1 MDAIF
6 TRTHAALAPLAG
18 ITDSVYRRICVE
30 HGAAPVM
37 TEMVS
42 SEGLVRGHPS
52 DKTRRYLR
60 FHPVERPV
68 GFQFFGA
75 DPAIMGEA
83 VRRSLDPRPDF
94 IDINAGCPMKK
105 VVARGAGSA
114 LLRDLPLLGRIV
126 RSVADA
132 AGSIPVTVKIRSGW
146 DHENINAVDVA
157 KTCVENGA
165 RAIIV
170 HPRPRSQ
177 LFSGSADWS
186 VIRMVKEA
194 VNVPVVGSGD
204 VKCGRDA
211 LRMIDETGA
220 DAVMIGRGAMGN
232 PWIFREA
239 AAILSGGEAPAPPS
253 MDERL
258 DLALRHLD
266 TLASEVS
273 ERFAV
278 LNMRK
283 FFGWYSRG
291 MYGGSEFRQRIFA
304 AQSKDEVRSVV
315 EDYRGRDF
323 DEHDMRHNPA
333 DGIETGEDGYVET

>member
-1 MDAIF
+1 
-6 TRTHAALAPLAG
+6 
-18 ITDSVYRRICVE
+18 
-30 HGAAPVM
+30 M

-52 DKTRRYLR
+52 DKSRRYLR
-60 FHPVERPV
+60 FNPGERPV

-83 VRRSLDPRPDF
+83 VRRSIDPEPDF
-94 IDINAGCPMKK
+94 VDINAGCPMKK
-105 VVARGAGSA
+105 VVTRGAGSG

-146 DHENINAVDVA
+146 DQESINAVEAA

-177 LFSGSADWS
+177 LFSGSADWT
-186 VIRMVKEA
+186 VIRAVKEA
-194 VNVPVVGSGD
+194 IAVPVVGSGD
-204 VKCGRDA
+204 VRSGSDA
-211 LRMIDETGA
+211 LRMIKETGA
-220 DAVMIGRGAMGN
+220 DAVMIGRGALGN
-232 PWIFREA
+232 PWIFREVSA
-239 AAILSGGEAPAPPS
+239 ALAGCEAPEPPS
-253 MDERL
+253 MDDRL
-258 DLALRHLD
+258 DLALRHLE
-266 TLASEVS
+266 TLSAEVS

-315 EDYRGRDF
+315 DEYRGRDF
-323 DEHDMRHNPA
+323 DEQDLSHDPA
-333 DGIETGEDGYVET
+333 DDLEPMDGAEC